1 MENSVTD
8 VIEGGEHGW
17 RVSWIREDGEFF
29 HHPSFHP
36 HLAVH
41 GHGAASREG
50 CGKCPVVAHRLCR
63 DMWIIEEGDGSLQ
76 GLTFGCRRVA
86 YPRGRRTVPV
96 HRDGGAMREGPPSL
110 LRYDALAV

>member
-63 DMWIIEEGDGSLQ
+63 DMWIIEEGDDCDEGEAVVSAGGWRILADDGQ
-76 GLTFGCRRVA
+76 FRFIVMGEPCAKVRRVF
-86 YPRGRRTVPV
+86 
-96 HRDGGAMREGPPSL
+96 
-110 LRYDALAV
+110 